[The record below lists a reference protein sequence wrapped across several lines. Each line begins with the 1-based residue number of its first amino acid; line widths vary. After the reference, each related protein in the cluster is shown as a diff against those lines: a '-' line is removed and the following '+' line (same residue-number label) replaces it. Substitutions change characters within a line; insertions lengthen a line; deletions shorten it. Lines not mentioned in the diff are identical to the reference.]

1 MSKWKGKTKGGVAG
15 YKIFIFL
22 IKNLGVKSAYFLLR
36 FVALYFLFFSGKEKK
51 AITWYFK
58 NIHKYSSIKAFVS
71 VYKNFYVLGQSLI
84 DKVAILSGIKKDFT
98 FDFDGEENL
107 RQIAAEGKGG
117 FLIGAH
123 TGNWEIAGQLLERID
138 TKINIVML
146 EAEHEKVKKLLDNVM
161 VERNMNIIPISN
173 DFSHMFKI
181 AEALQNNE
189 LIVIHGDRFMPG
201 SKSITTNFMGY
212 NAEFP
217 TGVFYLAVKQEKP
230 VTFVSAL
237 KETNT
242 HYHFYSTK
250 PKVYSNTKGKTRNQL
265 VTEIINDY
273 KTNIEFILKKY
284 PVQWFNY
291 YYFWK
296 INE

>member
-1 MSKWKGKTKGGVAG
+1 MSKWEGKTRGGVAG

-36 FVALYFLFFSGKEKK
+36 FVALYFLFFSGEAKK
-51 AITWYFK
+51 SINWYFK
-58 NIHKYSSIKAFVS
+58 NIHNYSTIKSFFS
-71 VYKNFYVLGQSLI
+71 TYSNFYLLGQSLI

-98 FDFDGEENL
+98 FNFDGEENL
-107 RQIAAEGKGG
+107 RQIAADGKGG
-117 FLIGAH
+117 ILIGAH

-146 EAEHEKVKKLLDNVM
+146 EAEHEKIKNLLENVM
-161 VERNMNIIPISN
+161 VERNMNIIPISE

-181 AEALQNNE
+181 AEALSKNE

-201 SKSITTNFMGY
+201 SKSITTNFMGFD
-212 NAEFP
+212 AEFP
-217 TGVFYLAVKQEKP
+217 TGVFYLAVKQQKP

-237 KETNT
+237 KETST

-250 PKVYSNTKGKTRNQL
+250 PKVYENIKGKTRNEL
-265 VTEIINDY
+265 VSEIINDY
-273 KTNIEFILKKY
+273 KTNIEGILKKY
-284 PVQWFNY
+284 PLQWFNY

-296 INE
+296 NKK